1 MAKSKVTENSFTLEY
16 FKKILKGYKEA
27 KDKIEDEFNL
37 DLNNNFNFFEAIS
50 DTYKKENLHS
60 DLMKQI
66 LDPTTKEIGN
76 ISYLK
81 SFLEIIEVIDD
92 FGDLRNVKVERER
105 NRIDILIANE
115 KKAIIIENK
124 INNAPDQDKQLER
137 YYNIVSPAK
146 KVIKIVYIT
155 LSSQDNCEPS
165 NLKGYGD
172 SETIEKL
179 LIHLPAV
186 SKDTKKKSLI
196 NWLDECI
203 KKTPENNIGKI
214 FLEQYKQLLAYLG
227 GNVLMLENKENCIKK
242 IFNNKG
248 NLEIAK
254 DLVDIWK
261 NKAEHLCSAIA
272 NDLVINGYENFS
284 GYTEEGSYR
293 IYAQEFNK
301 DVNKYFCS
309 SNGKIEIGFYI
320 PTTIDCNFTA
330 TDLENIGNNY
340 EIKEYVWE
348 STDKWIFV
356 LIDIDEELY
365 NNIYDIINDFF
376 DNKKLQ
382 RTIPEKKHAIPNS
395 I

>member
-1 MAKSKVTENSFTLEY
+1 MAKTKVAENSFTLGK
-16 FKKILKGYKEA
+16 FKEIFNEYKEA
-27 KDKIEDEFNL
+27 KDKIKEEFNL

-81 SFLEIIEVIDD
+81 SFLKIIEVKLID

-105 NRIDILIANE
+105 NRIDILISNNE
-115 KKAIIIENK
+115 NAIIIENK

-137 YYNIVSPAK
+137 YSK
-146 KVIKIVYIT
+146 KITNEVKKTVKKIVYIT
-155 LSSQDNCEPS
+155 LSSEDKVEPC
-165 NLKGYGD
+165 NLNEYGD
-172 SETIEKL
+172 SKTIREK

-186 SKDTKKKSLI
+186 SKDRQKKSLI

-203 KKTPENNIGKI
+203 KITPENNIGKI
-214 FLEQYKQLLAYLG
+214 FLGQYKQLLAYLG

-272 NDLVINGYENFS
+272 KDLVIKGYKNFS
-284 GYTEEGSYR
+284 GYTNEGIYK

-330 TDLENIGNNY
+330 VDLENIGNNY
-340 EIKEYVWE
+340 KIKEYVWE
-348 STDKWIFV
+348 FTDKWIFV
-356 LIDIDEELY
+356 LIDSNEVLYNELY
-365 NNIYDIINDFF
+365 AIINGFLC
-376 DNKKLQ
+376 NKSLKK
-382 RTIPEKKHAIPNS
+382 TIPGS
-395 I
+395 T

>member
-81 SFLEIIEVIDD
+81 SFLKIIGVND
-92 FGDLRNVKVERER
+92 FDDLRNVKVERER

-115 KKAIIIENK
+115 DNAIIIENK

-137 YYNIVSPAK
+137 YYK
-146 KVIKIVYIT
+146 KITDEEKKTVQKIVYIT
-155 LSSQDNCEPS
+155 LSSVDNSKPS
-165 NLKGYGD
+165 NLCEYD
-172 SETIEKL
+172 NNSLEKIRSL

-227 GNVLMLENKENCIKK
+227 GDVLMLKTEENCIKE
-242 IFNNKG
+242 IFANKNNID
-248 NLEIAK
+248 IAK
-254 DLVDIWK
+254 NLVDMW
-261 NKAEHLCSAIA
+261 NKKAVYLCSAIA
-272 NDLVINGYENFS
+272 TELEFEN
-284 GYTEEGSYR
+284 YTTEENYR
-293 IYAQEFNK
+293 IYAQKFNSK
-301 DVNKYFCS
+301 VNKYFCARS
-309 SNGKIEIGFYI
+309 EKNNIIEIGFYI
-320 PTTIDCNFTA
+320 PSDSEKKKFTEKDLGFIKDNYNFDKDTEWNW
-330 TDLENIGNNY
+330 DG
-340 EIKEYVWE
+340 
-348 STDKWIFV
+348 KWIYMQINSEDYIY
-356 LIDIDEELY
+356 IDLY
-365 NNIYDIINDFF
+365 TLLQKFF
-376 DNKKLQ
+376 DSKIGQ
-382 RTIPEKKHAIPNS
+382 RNIVKD
-395 I
+395 